1 MDRGAHGARE
11 ERAPLPTL
19 LARGSRMTDRTP
31 VLIVGA
37 GPVGLA
43 LAGELGWRGVPC
55 TLIEETDGAIEQ
67 PKMDMVGPR
76 TMEFCRRWGIADWV
90 RDAPYPGDYPQDC
103 VYLTALNGY
112 ELGRERFPPRA
123 QEKCPPQSP
132 QKRERVPQDMFDPIL
147 LRFVRGFAHVQLRY
161 RTELIS
167 FTETADGVIAELR
180 DHNAGT
186 TRELH
191 ADYLVGTDGGG
202 SLVRERLG
210 ITMSGNPALTY
221 TTNVLFRCPHF
232 ASLHDKGKAYRFIFI
247 GPEGTWLTIV
257 AINGSDRFRMSIVG
271 SADKV
276 NHNEADI
283 HDALR
288 RAMGRNL
295 GHDFDYEILS
305 VMRWVRR
312 ELVADRYGSKRVF
325 IAGDAAH
332 LMSPTGGFGMNT
344 GIQDA
349 VDLGWKLAAK
359 IRGWAGP
366 GLLRSYEIERRPVA
380 VRNVTEA
387 SSNLTRMLSTRHR
400 LPPPEIFQAD
410 AAGDAARTDYGR
422 WFTETMR
429 HEWFTIG
436 IHLGYRYDDSPIVW
450 PDDTPAPPLETPTY
464 TQTARPGARAPH
476 AWLPDGRSTLDLYG
490 RGFTLLRLGPD
501 APSGNSIR
509 DAAASAGV
517 PLDIVPLDVRAV
529 TELYQRRLVLV
540 RPDGHV
546 AWRADAEPTDARAL
560 IDAVRGET
568 RNQNSVV
575 SNQSSANHPGAKQS
589 STA

>member
-1 MDRGAHGARE
+1 MPASE
-11 ERAPLPTL
+11 PLTNERA
-19 LARGSRMTDRTP
+19 P

-55 TLIEETDGAIEQ
+55 MLIEKTDGAIEQ

-103 VYLTALNGY
+103 VYVTGLNGY
-112 ELGRERFPPRA
+112 ELGRERFPGRA
-123 QEKCPPQSP
+123 HEKCPPQSP

-147 LRFVRGFAHVQLRY
+147 QRFVRSFAHVQLRY
-161 RTELIS
+161 ETELID
-167 FTETADGVIAELR
+167 FQETADGVVATVRETSGATRQIA
-180 DHNAGT
+180 
-186 TRELH
+186 

-202 SLVRERLG
+202 SLVRERRG

-221 TTNVLFRCPHF
+221 TTNVMFRCRDF
-232 ASLHDKGKAYRFIFI
+232 TALHDKGKAYRFIFI

-257 AINGSDRFRMSIVG
+257 AINGGDRFRMSIVG

-276 NHNEADI
+276 NHSEADI
-283 HDALR
+283 RAALR
-288 RAMGRNL
+288 RAMGR
-295 GHDFDYEILS
+295 DFDYELLS

-312 ELVADRYGSKRVF
+312 ELVADSYGAGRVF

-349 VDLGWKLAAK
+349 VDLGWKLEACL
-359 IRGWAGP
+359 RGWG
-366 GLLRSYEIERRPVA
+366 GSELLRSYEIERRPVA
-380 VRNVTEA
+380 LRNVNEA
-387 SSNLTRMLSTRHR
+387 SSNLGRMLSTRQR
-400 LPPPEIFQAD
+400 LPPPEIF
-410 AAGDAARTDYGR
+410 AGGPASDTARKDYGE
-422 WFTETMR
+422 WFAQVMR
-429 HEWFTIG
+429 HEWFTVG
-436 IHLGYRYDDSPIVW
+436 FHLGYRYDASPVIW
-450 PDDTPAPPLETPTY
+450 PDGTPAPPLETSTY

-490 RGFTLLRLGPD
+490 RGLTLLRLGAN
-501 APSGNSIR
+501 APNAEGV
-509 DAAASAGV
+509 AAAAAAARV
-517 PLDIVPLDVRAV
+517 PLNVIDLDSPEV
-529 TELYQRRLVLV
+529 TTLYQRRLVLV

-546 AWRADAEPTDARAL
+546 AWRADAEPEDARAL
-560 IDAVRGET
+560 IDVVRGAKASDNKAWANLARSEDAADKT
-568 RNQNSVV
+568 
-575 SNQSSANHPGAKQS
+575 SAIR
-589 STA
+589 